1 MQLLG
6 LSCWG
11 LNMLQIELLC
21 KRCGLGCRDAVAD
34 TVASSNIGNIKQM
47 VSPGNLQLSLSQ
59 ASFQV
64 AYIIAYA
71 KHMCCLTCVKLGC
84 RKVTAETV
92 AGDQEQYTEGFLGK
106 PNADYCKW
114 IQDKQRWGGAIELAI
129 LSRSVRLSPCK
140 SMNKYPGYAE
150 VRWRYLVNTPVLS

>member
-11 LNMLQIELLC
+11 LNMLQLELLC

-71 KHMCCLTCVKLGC
+71 KHHVLFESCK
-84 RKVTAETV
+84 
-92 AGDQEQYTEGFLGK
+92 AGLQEG
-106 PNADYCKW
+106 D
-114 IQDKQRWGGAIELAI
+114 
-129 LSRSVRLSPCK
+129 SRDSGS
-140 SMNKYPGYAE
+140 
-150 VRWRYLVNTPVLS
+150 